1 MVNESNITNKERT
14 QKQIEG
20 IIKSYN
26 SKIDPKDCKFSRTSR
41 GNWRAETNDGKRV
54 CVISK
59 FVMND
64 DIAQDLGYYTP
75 EPEPPTNDPEPNPG
89 GNKE

>member
-1 MVNESNITNKERT
+1 MINESNITNKERT

-26 SKIDPKDCKFSRTSR
+26 SKVDPKDCKLSRTAR
-41 GNWRAETNDGKRV
+41 GNWRAETSDGKKV

-64 DIAQDLGYYTP
+64 DMAQELGYHTP
-75 EPEPPTNDPEPNPG
+75 DPEPNPG
-89 GNKE
+89 DDKE

>member
-26 SKIDPKDCKFSRTSR
+26 SKVDPKDCKLSRTAR
-41 GNWRAETNDGKRV
+41 GNWRAETSDGKKV

-64 DIAQDLGYYTP
+64 DMAQELGYHT
-75 EPEPPTNDPEPNPG
+75 PEPPTNDPEPNTG
-89 GNKE
+89 GDKE

>member
-26 SKIDPKDCKFSRTSR
+26 SKVDPKDCKLSRTAR
-41 GNWRAETNDGKRV
+41 GNWRAETSDGKRV

-64 DIAQDLGYYTP
+64 DMAQELGYHTP
-75 EPEPPTNDPEPNPG
+75 KPEPPTNDPEPNSG
-89 GNKE
+89 DNKE

>member
-26 SKIDPKDCKFSRTSR
+26 SKVDPKDCKLSRTAR
-41 GNWRAETNDGKRV
+41 GNWRAETSDGKRV

-64 DIAQDLGYYTP
+64 DMAQELGYHTP
-75 EPEPPTNDPEPNPG
+75 DPESPTNDPEPNSG
-89 GNKE
+89 DNKE

>member
-1 MVNESNITNKERT
+1 MINESNITNKERT

-26 SKIDPKDCKFSRTSR
+26 SKIDPKDCKLSRTAR
-41 GNWRAETNDGKRV
+41 GNWRAETSDGKRV

-64 DIAQDLGYYTP
+64 DMAQELGYHTP
-75 EPEPPTNDPEPNPG
+75 DPEPPTNDPEPNSG
-89 GNKE
+89 DNKE

>member
-26 SKIDPKDCKFSRTSR
+26 SKVDPKDCKLSRTAR
-41 GNWRAETNDGKRV
+41 GNWRAETSDGKRV

-64 DIAQDLGYYTP
+64 DMAQELGYHTP
-75 EPEPPTNDPEPNPG
+75 EPEPSTNDPEPNSG
-89 GNKE
+89 DNKE

>member
-26 SKIDPKDCKFSRTSR
+26 SKVDPKDCKFSGLSV
-41 GNWRAETNDGKRV
+41 A
-54 CVISK
+54 
-59 FVMND
+59 
-64 DIAQDLGYYTP
+64 
-75 EPEPPTNDPEPNPG
+75 
-89 GNKE
+89 